1 MEPIE
6 IMMPQAKR
14 LQTLRWI
21 AARALLGVGV
31 PLRLSSPDREVLE
44 REILP
49 YFASRDDFWRVLFVG
64 CDWYTRR
71 YERLFTG
78 KHYITIEVDASRRPF
93 GAKSHIVASL
103 AELGEHVAPDTLDL
117 VLCNGV
123 FGWGLDARDEAE
135 RAFAACATCLRPGGV
150 LMIGWDDVAA
160 HRPFDPLTLSA
171 LNALNAWRF
180 PPFDSSRRTVG
191 THVYDFFAKPH
202 DILTSGSS
210 Q

>member
-1 MEPIE
+1 
-6 IMMPQAKR
+6 MPRAKPLQA
-14 LQTLRWI
+14 LRWL

-49 YFASRDDFWRVLFVG
+49 YFASGNDFCRVLFVG

-78 KHYITIEVDASRRPF
+78 RNYMTIEVEGSRRPF

-103 AELGEHVAPDTLDL
+103 AELAEHVEPDTLDL
-117 VLCNGV
+117 ILCNGV

-135 RAFAACATCLRPGGV
+135 SAFFACATRLRPGGV
-150 LMIGWDDVAA
+150 LMLGWDDVAA
-160 HRPFDPLTLSA
+160 HRPFDPLTL
-171 LNALNAWRF
+171 NALNTLHPWRF
-180 PPFDSSRRTVG
+180 PPFGSSRRIVG
-191 THVYDFFAKPH
+191 THVYDFFVRPL
-202 DILTSGSS
+202 DILTSAPSP
-210 Q
+210 